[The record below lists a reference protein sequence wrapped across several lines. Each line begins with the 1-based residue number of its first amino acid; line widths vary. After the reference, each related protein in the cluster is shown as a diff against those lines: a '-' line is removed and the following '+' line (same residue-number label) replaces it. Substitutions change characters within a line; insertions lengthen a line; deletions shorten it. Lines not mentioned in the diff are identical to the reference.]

1 MVIPLFIAF
10 GAAVSLTALYVLA
23 TRTAAHPALAG
34 ENTQIGLHDSA
45 AETLVGGTQP
55 RTRADWQLTT
65 VDDLTDAED
74 LLDSLEYRG
83 YADRELVVLGNSC
96 FAIRWR

>member
-1 MVIPLFIAF
+1 ML
-10 GAAVSLTALYVLA
+10 S
-23 TRTAAHPALAG
+23 
-34 ENTQIGLHDSA
+34 
-45 AETLVGGTQP
+45 

-65 VDDLTDAED
+65 VDDPTDAED
-74 LLDSLEYRG
+74 LLDSLECRG